1 MPPFAETIVIVFAL
15 IALGYAAAAIRLIKE
30 STGDGLA
37 DFVFTV
43 AIPLFLFRTIATAEF
58 DHGPPFLLWA
68 VYFAT
73 VLVTWTLG
81 HVTTRLIFGRDTRAG
96 VVAGLTASFSNL
108 AVLGIPFFIGIFG
121 EPGFAILSQ
130 LLSVHLPIM
139 MGASI
144 LLFDWAL
151 RRDGISNA
159 PASLRAMAGSFLR
172 QLLSNP
178 LILGILAGVV
188 VRVSGFTVPSIA
200 DKVIASLGMVAGP
213 VALFSMGIAL
223 RGYGIRGQIPSSL
236 LLVMLKLAVMP
247 AIALA
252 FALMVGLPE
261 LPAKVAVAAAS
272 LPTGANPWLIA
283 TRFGTGQRLASTSM
297 TISTAIAAVSTGIW
311 LFIADMVF

>member
-30 STGDGLA
+30 GTGDGLA

-73 VLVTWTLG
+73 VLATWTLG
-81 HVTTRLIFGRDTRAG
+81 HVATRLIFGRDTRAG

-151 RRDGISNA
+151 RRDGIATA
-159 PASLRAMAGSFLR
+159 PASLRAMAGNFLR

-178 LILGILAGVV
+178 LILGILAGVL
-188 VRVSGFTVPSIA
+188 VRVSGLSIPPIA
-200 DKVIASLGMVAGP
+200 DKVIASLGTVAGP

-223 RGYGIRGQIPSSL
+223 RGYGIRGQIQSSL
-236 LLVMLKLAVMP
+236 LLVLIKLAVMP
-247 AIALA
+247 AIALSIA
-252 FALMVGLPE
+252 WLVGLPE

-297 TISTAIAAVSTGIW
+297 TISTAIAAISTGIW